1 MLQKIKER
9 IFPFIIALSA
19 LSVSASAAYYSVTGL
34 SMLFA
39 GASVAV
45 LIMASSLEISKLVI
59 VSLLYQYWN
68 KLNGLLRSYLTLAA
82 VILILITSAGIYGFL
97 SGAYQTTA
105 NQSSIVDQKIQTLET
120 KKGLYEDTRNNI
132 LKEKQSIAELKGTL
146 SSSTT
151 TQSTDRRGNLVIKS
165 NKANIEQLQAA
176 NTSDEKLTTKL
187 DITNDSIFALENK
200 ILEVKTTSKAANE
213 LGPLKYLSNLTGQSM
228 DKIINWFLLVIIFV
242 FDPLAISL
250 VIAANFAFA
259 RLKPEPPVEV
269 TPEEPNPP
277 VYQPPTQ
284 PDNTNDFLNNITN
297 ITNSNMDFINK
308 QEHLR
313 NEIQN
318 YKKSRKDVKTY
329 F

>member
-19 LSVSASAAYYSVTGL
+19 LSVSVSAAYYSVTGL

-59 VSLLYQYWN
+59 VSLLYQYWD
-68 KLNGLLRSYLTLAA
+68 KLNSLLRSYLTLAA

-176 NTSDEKLTTKL
+176 NQSDERLTTKL

-259 RLKPEPPVEV
+259 RLKPKQPVEV
-269 TPEEPNPP
+269 NFEPTQPI
-277 VYQPPTQ
+277 YQPPSQ
-284 PDNTNDFLNNITN
+284 PDNTNAFLDKLSTITE
-297 ITNSNMDFINK
+297 SNMDFINK

-318 YKKSRKDVKTY
+318 YKKSREDVKTY

>member
-1 MLQKIKER
+1 MLRKIKER
-9 IFPFIIALSA
+9 IFPFMIALSA

-45 LIMASSLEISKLVI
+45 LIMAASLEISKLVI
-59 VSLLYQYWN
+59 VSLLYQYWD
-68 KLNGLLRSYLTLAA
+68 KLNSLLRSYLTLAA
-82 VILILITSAGIYGFL
+82 TILILITSAGIYGFL

-151 TQSTDRRGNLVIKS
+151 TQSTDRKGNLVIKS
-165 NKANIEQLQAA
+165 NKANIEQLQTA
-176 NTSDEKLTTKL
+176 NQSDERLTTKL

-259 RLKPEPPVEV
+259 RLKPEPPPEV
-269 TPEEPNPP
+269 IPEPSQPI
-277 VYQPPTQ
+277 YQPPTQ
-284 PDNTNDFLNNITN
+284 PDNTNAFLDKISNITE
-297 ITNSNMDFINK
+297 SNMDFINK
-308 QEHLR
+308 QEHLKK
-313 NEIQN
+313 EIERF
-318 YKKSRKDVKTY
+318 KEETKTY

>member
-1 MLQKIKER
+1 
-9 IFPFIIALSA
+9 
-19 LSVSASAAYYSVTGL
+19 
-34 SMLFA
+34 MLFA

-59 VSLLYQYWN
+59 VSLLYQYWD
-68 KLNGLLRSYLTLAA
+68 KLNSLLRSYLTLAA
-82 VILILITSAGIYGFL
+82 TILILITSAGIYGFL

-151 TQSTDRRGNLVIKS
+151 TQSTDRKGNLVIKS

-176 NTSDEKLTTKL
+176 NQSDERLTTKL

-259 RLKPEPPVEV
+259 RLKPEPPPEV
-269 TPEEPNPP
+269 IPEPTQPI
-277 VYQPPTQ
+277 YQPPTQ
-284 PDNTNDFLNNITN
+284 PNTTSNFLNKISNISE
-297 ITNSNMDFINK
+297 SNMDFINK
-308 QEHLR
+308 QEHLKR
-313 NEIQN
+313 EIERF
-318 YKKSRKDVKTY
+318 KEETKTY

>member
-59 VSLLYQYWN
+59 VSLLYQYWD
-68 KLNGLLRSYLTLAA
+68 KLNSLLRSYLTLAA

-120 KKGLYEDTRNNI
+120 KKSLYEDTRNNI

-151 TQSTDRRGNLVIKS
+151 TQLTDRKGNLVIKS
-165 NKANIEQLQAA
+165 NKANIEQLQTA
-176 NTSDEKLTTKL
+176 NQSDERLTTKL

-259 RLKPEPPVEV
+259 RLKSEQPLKVNFEPTQPII
-269 TPEEPNPP
+269 
-277 VYQPPTQ
+277 YQPPTQ
-284 PDNTNDFLNNITN
+284 PDNTNAFLDKISTITE
-297 ITNSNMDFINK
+297 SNMDFINK

-318 YKKSRKDVKTY
+318 YKKSREDVKTY

>member
-1 MLQKIKER
+1 MLRKIKER

-19 LSVSASAAYYSVTGL
+19 LLVSASAAYYSVTGL

-59 VSLLYQYWN
+59 VSLLYQYWD
-68 KLNGLLRSYLTLAA
+68 KLNSLLRSYLTLAA

-151 TQSTDRRGNLVIKS
+151 TQSTDRKGNLVIKS

-176 NTSDEKLTTKL
+176 NQSDERLTTKL

-200 ILEVKTTSKAANE
+200 ILEVKTISKAANE

-259 RLKPEPPVEV
+259 RLKPEQPVEV
-269 TPEEPNPP
+269 NFEPTQPI
-277 VYQPPTQ
+277 YQPPTQ
-284 PDNTNDFLNNITN
+284 PDNTNEFLNRLSNITE
-297 ITNSNMDFINK
+297 SNMDFINK

-318 YKKSRKDVKTY
+318 YKKSREDVKTY

>member
-59 VSLLYQYWN
+59 VSLLYQYWD

-82 VILILITSAGIYGFL
+82 TILILITSAGIYGFL

-151 TQSTDRRGNLVIKS
+151 TQSTDRKGNLVIKS
-165 NKANIEQLQAA
+165 NKANIEQLQSA
-176 NTSDEKLTTKL
+176 NQSDERLTTKL

-259 RLKPEPPVEV
+259 RLKPEQPVEV
-269 TPEEPNPP
+269 NFEPTQPI
-277 VYQPPTQ
+277 YQPPTQ
-284 PDNTNDFLNNITN
+284 PDNTNAFLDKISTITE
-297 ITNSNMDFINK
+297 SNMDFINK

-318 YKKSRKDVKTY
+318 YKKSREDVKTY

>member
-1 MLQKIKER
+1 MLRKIKER

-39 GASVAV
+39 GAGVAV
-45 LIMASSLEISKLVI
+45 LIMAASLEVSKLVI
-59 VSLLYQYWN
+59 VSLLYQYWD

-97 SGAYQTTA
+97 SGAYQQTA
-105 NQSSIVDQKIQTLET
+105 TKSEIVDKQILSLES
-120 KKGLYEDTRNNI
+120 KKKLYEDNRNNI
-132 LKEKQSIAELKGTL
+132 LEEKQSLLDLKGTL

-151 TQSTDRRGNLVIKS
+151 TQSTDRKGNLIIKS
-165 NKANIEQLQAA
+165 NKANIEQLKSA
-176 NTSDEKLTTKL
+176 NISDEKLTNKL
-187 DITNDSIFALENK
+187 DMINDSIFSLENK
-200 ILEVKTTSKAANE
+200 IIEIKTNSGASNE
-213 LGPLKYLSNLTGQSM
+213 LGPLKYLSSLTGQSM

-259 RLKPEPPVEV
+259 RLKPEPPKEI
-269 TPEEPNPP
+269 TPEPTQPI
-277 VYQPPTQ
+277 YQPPTQ
-284 PDNTNDFLNNITN
+284 PDNTNEFVNNITN

-313 NEIQN
+313 NEIN
-318 YKKSRKDVKTY
+318 NFRKSREEDVKTY

>member
-59 VSLLYQYWN
+59 VSLLYQYWD
-68 KLNGLLRSYLTLAA
+68 KLNSLLRSYLTLAA
-82 VILILITSAGIYGFL
+82 TILILITSAGIYGFL

-105 NQSSIVDQKIQTLET
+105 NQSL
-120 KKGLYEDTRNNI
+120 
-132 LKEKQSIAELKGTL
+132 
-146 SSSTT
+146 
-151 TQSTDRRGNLVIKS
+151 
-165 NKANIEQLQAA
+165 
-176 NTSDEKLTTKL
+176 
-187 DITNDSIFALENK
+187 
-200 ILEVKTTSKAANE
+200 
-213 LGPLKYLSNLTGQSM
+213 

-259 RLKPEPPVEV
+259 RLKLEPPPEVIPEPTQPI
-269 TPEEPNPP
+269 
-277 VYQPPTQ
+277 YQPPTQ
-284 PDNTNDFLNNITN
+284 PNSTSNFLNKISNISE
-297 ITNSNMDFINK
+297 SNMDFINK
-308 QEHLR
+308 QEHLKK
-313 NEIQN
+313 EIERF
-318 YKKSRKDVKTY
+318 KEETKTY

>member
-59 VSLLYQYWN
+59 VSLLYQYWD
-68 KLNGLLRSYLTLAA
+68 KLNSLLRSYLTLAA

-120 KKGLYEDTRNNI
+120 KKSLYEDTRNNI

-151 TQSTDRRGNLVIKS
+151 TQSTDRKGNLVIKS
-165 NKANIEQLQAA
+165 NKANIEQLKAA
-176 NTSDEKLTTKL
+176 NQSDERLTTKL

-200 ILEVKTTSKAANE
+200 ILEIKTTSKAANE

-259 RLKPEPPVEV
+259 RLKPEPLVEV
-269 TPEEPNPP
+269 TPEPNPP
-277 VYQPPTQ
+277 IYQPPTQ
-284 PDNTNDFLNNITN
+284 PDNTNAFLDKLSTITE
-297 ITNSNMDFINK
+297 SNMDFINK

-318 YKKSRKDVKTY
+318 YKKSREDVKTY